1 MTGRSAGM
9 TDGMS
14 RQPRI
19 AAIGTAS
26 WDRLLAVSTYPAAG
40 AYRVVNDE
48 WSLPGGTTINT
59 AVALARIGTA
69 VTLVGRVG
77 DDDEG
82 RRLIAA
88 MTAESGID
96 VAAFTVKRG
105 STTDRCTLIV
115 SGNPPDRTIFWQPG
129 AAIVRHD
136 RLDIAGLFAHDVVL
150 LDFADHTLRRWLTD
164 LPAHSSPRTRLL
176 GTLTYLVED
185 GAPITDDALEV
196 ALRLDTIVGSVSELM
211 ALTGTADLDAAA
223 AVIRSRMSGSNL
235 RSCAISLG
243 ADGCR
248 ICTRDEIWDIPA
260 YPVTVV
266 DPTGAGDA
274 FTAGISWGMALR
286 WPWPRTGLFA
296 NALGA
301 SAVTAMGG
309 QGGLTDRAGLARL
322 TGMSESDLFGA

>member
-1 MTGRSAGM
+1 M
-9 TDGMS
+9 TDGTG
-14 RQPRI
+14 RQARI

-26 WDRLLAVSTYPAAG
+26 WDRLLAVPTYPSAG
-40 AYRVVNDE
+40 EYRVVTDE
-48 WSLPGGTTINT
+48 WSLPGGTTTNT
-59 AVALARIGTA
+59 AVALSRIGAA

-77 DDDEG
+77 EDEDG

-88 MTAESGID
+88 MALEPNID
-96 VAAFTVKRG
+96 VSAFTVKPG
-105 STTDRCTLIV
+105 TVTDRCTLIV
-115 SGNPPDRTIFWQPG
+115 SGDPPERTILWRPG

-185 GAPITDDALEV
+185 GAPIADDALDV
-196 ALRLDTIVGSVSELM
+196 ALRFDTVVGSVSELM
-211 ALTGTADLDAAA
+211 ALTGTGDLDAAT
-223 AVIRSRMSGSNL
+223 AVIRSRMVGANL

-248 ICTRDEIWDIPA
+248 ICTRNEIWDIPA
-260 YPVTVV
+260 WPVAVL

-274 FTAGISWGMALR
+274 FTAGIAWGMARR
-286 WPWPRTGLFA
+286 WPWPRTGLLA

-301 SAVTAMGG
+301 TAITAIGG
-309 QGGLTDRAGLARL
+309 QGGLTERAGLVSL
-322 TGMSESDLFGA
+322 TGMSETELFGDSSG